1 MKKIVLLLCLL
12 AGAPLMAEAA
22 VGIDIRSPGVS
33 IHLGD
38 RDTRGYYWDGY
49 DWRAPRWWHD
59 HQNRH
64 WGERGPR
71 GDYWN
76 GRGWQRHPPVRRPPP
91 PPRPAYHH
99 APRDRRSI
107 VRSHTTVRR
116 RTTTADRRAEIAL
129 ISRGR
134 HSRVTV
140 TNHQEPAKLA
150 LSFC

>member
-22 VGIDIRSPGVS
+22 VGIDIRSPAVS

-76 GRGWQRHPPVRRPPP
+76 GRG
-91 PPRPAYHH
+91 
-99 APRDRRSI
+99 
-107 VRSHTTVRR
+107 
-116 RTTTADRRAEIAL
+116 
-129 ISRGR
+129 
-134 HSRVTV
+134 
-140 TNHQEPAKLA
+140 
-150 LSFC
+150 

>member
-99 APRDRRSI
+99 APPRPPQHRPQPHHSAPPHHNGRPQGEDRAHQPRPPQQG
-107 VRSHTTVRR
+107 
-116 RTTTADRRAEIAL
+116 DR
-129 ISRGR
+129 
-134 HSRVTV
+134 H
-140 TNHQEPAKLA
+140 
-150 LSFC
+150 

>member
-49 DWRAPRWWHD
+49 DWRAPRWWRD

-91 PPRPAYHH
+91 PPRPVYHH
-99 APRDRRSI
+99 APPRPPQHRPQQHHSAPPHHNGRPQGGDRAHQPRPPQQG
-107 VRSHTTVRR
+107 
-116 RTTTADRRAEIAL
+116 DR
-129 ISRGR
+129 
-134 HSRVTV
+134 H
-140 TNHQEPAKLA
+140 
-150 LSFC
+150 